1 MGLQRLIIYGLE
13 EATPFLVSA
22 SATLGESIALW
33 NHQQDDLLDDDIV
46 FQEEKSGREVFPNDL
61 VESLMGGKNKELKL
75 LAYQREV
82 TIVHNGIIEDCDGA
96 PTLQGI
102 VQNFAKMNKLDASDY
117 SLLLQR
123 RPLRYLLR
131 KKIEVTVRLND
142 STIRTVLMDIDDP
155 ITNALEAT
163 ESGITNRTKRR
174 KKFALG
180 LPPIAGGLA
189 TTTSI
194 PWWNMEAMH
203 LNSNKF
209 LTIRARADV
218 ALRKI
223 MNTWCAA
230 KRIAARFWTEEGE
243 VAHERLKV
251 SDISGPLKVEV
262 MSDKVLFTITAHNDG
277 KKSISRIRGNSMH
290 PVQSVMEK
298 WCELQGLSIDDCR
311 FEWSELILT
320 GIEFPAFLGME
331 DEEEMDVFPSGT
343 TPRMLKSQT
352 ADAHTATSS
361 SNGHTV
367 TMGLDARPATRGSRK
382 AIVAAKTR
390 AWGSSSN
397 TKAKTTRIKK
407 DWEKN
412 VTAKSKARVAP
423 KAKGDKRMPPGK
435 RLKKKASDPAS
446 SNKEDEAPQKTS
458 GRRSGGVLQD
468 LISPMPIKVGVTR
481 AGKKT
486 PVEKPRIPGE
496 IAPGVENIPGK
507 KSFVS
512 GQVTPGAV
520 DISRKRVR
528 RRSSVDLS
536 EDKDEKHM
544 TYDEWEKWDMQEEIR
559 IKRLRKQPTVQEQI
573 NVAVALSLSEVT
585 AQERQ

>member
-1 MGLQRLIIYGLE
+1 
-13 EATPFLVSA
+13 
-22 SATLGESIALW
+22 
-33 NHQQDDLLDDDIV
+33 
-46 FQEEKSGREVFPNDL
+46 
-61 VESLMGGKNKELKL
+61 MGGKNKELKL

-320 GIEFPAFLGME
+320 GIEFPAFLG
-331 DEEEMDVFPSGT
+331 
-343 TPRMLKSQT
+343 
-352 ADAHTATSS
+352 
-361 SNGHTV
+361 
-367 TMGLDARPATRGSRK
+367 
-382 AIVAAKTR
+382 
-390 AWGSSSN
+390 
-397 TKAKTTRIKK
+397 
-407 DWEKN
+407 
-412 VTAKSKARVAP
+412 
-423 KAKGDKRMPPGK
+423 
-435 RLKKKASDPAS
+435 DPAS

-544 TYDEWEKWDMQEEIR
+544 TYDEWEKWDKQEEMR

>member
-1 MGLQRLIIYGLE
+1 
-13 EATPFLVSA
+13 
-22 SATLGESIALW
+22 
-33 NHQQDDLLDDDIV
+33 
-46 FQEEKSGREVFPNDL
+46 
-61 VESLMGGKNKELKL
+61 MGGKNKELKL

-163 ESGITNRTKRR
+163 ESEQFDIHHGSTNAIVSSTLSPSVIWPRDELPEDGKRAIYLKP
-174 KKFALG
+174 KKRNVAILFQG
-180 LPPIAGGLA
+180 
-189 TTTSI
+189 
-194 PWWNMEAMH
+194 EE
-203 LNSNKF
+203 
-209 LTIRARADV
+209 TIYAARADV

-320 GIEFPAFLGME
+320 GIEFPAFLG
-331 DEEEMDVFPSGT
+331 
-343 TPRMLKSQT
+343 
-352 ADAHTATSS
+352 
-361 SNGHTV
+361 
-367 TMGLDARPATRGSRK
+367 
-382 AIVAAKTR
+382 
-390 AWGSSSN
+390 
-397 TKAKTTRIKK
+397 
-407 DWEKN
+407 
-412 VTAKSKARVAP
+412 
-423 KAKGDKRMPPGK
+423 
-435 RLKKKASDPAS
+435 DPAS

-544 TYDEWEKWDMQEEIR
+544 TYDEWEKWDKQEEMR

>member
-1 MGLQRLIIYGLE
+1 
-13 EATPFLVSA
+13 
-22 SATLGESIALW
+22 
-33 NHQQDDLLDDDIV
+33 
-46 FQEEKSGREVFPNDL
+46 
-61 VESLMGGKNKELKL
+61 MGGKNKELKL

-290 PVQSVMEK
+290 PK

-390 AWGSSSN
+390 AWGSSSK

-407 DWEKN
+407 DSEKN

-544 TYDEWEKWDMQEEIR
+544 TYDEWEKWDKQEEMR

>member
-1 MGLQRLIIYGLE
+1 
-13 EATPFLVSA
+13 
-22 SATLGESIALW
+22 
-33 NHQQDDLLDDDIV
+33 
-46 FQEEKSGREVFPNDL
+46 
-61 VESLMGGKNKELKL
+61 MGGKNKELKL

-163 ESGITNRTKRR
+163 ESEQFDIHHGSTNAIVSSTLSPSVIWPRDELPEDGKRAIYLKP
-174 KKFALG
+174 KKRNVAILFQG
-180 LPPIAGGLA
+180 
-189 TTTSI
+189 
-194 PWWNMEAMH
+194 EE
-203 LNSNKF
+203 
-209 LTIRARADV
+209 TIYAARADV

-290 PVQSVMEK
+290 PK

-390 AWGSSSN
+390 AWGSSSK

-407 DWEKN
+407 DSEKN

-544 TYDEWEKWDMQEEIR
+544 TYDEWEKWDKQEEMR